1 MRGLIIVRRRGRYR
15 WNYLDPLPIKDI
27 HDRWIQPYASGA
39 VGLLARLKR
48 VMEADG
54 GLEA

>member
-1 MRGLIIVRRRGRYR
+1 VRRRGRYR

-48 VMEADG
+48 DLEAEG